1 MDTLLA
7 NIVSPVLAQT
17 KTPKLYLLI
26 YLIFLMAVPCAG
38 YGRMPHE
45 VQPVG
50 FVPELGSPGAG
61 QYGENV
67 YHPIQETSH

>member
-1 MDTLLA
+1 
-7 NIVSPVLAQT
+7 
-17 KTPKLYLLI
+17 
-26 YLIFLMAVPCAG
+26 MAVPCAG